1 MLGHGGVAV
10 TVVFAALLAGCNVA
24 SDSAQ
29 SPPGEE
35 PAPPT
40 HTRPVFTVGEA
51 LAELPA
57 SAGERG
63 AEFTL
68 LVGDLARATE
78 LGGLSRP
85 EDPVD
90 AGAWVS
96 GLNGG
101 MVDGEP
107 APVYVPLAVP
117 LAPSVPAALVEKDLG
132 WSIVDVDHFV
142 SWTSRPLTTTVVAGN
157 LDDQTLAGL
166 PETRGISSAGTGP
179 DLTGDLQQASPVRP
193 QGIPLR
199 MAVDDEWLIA
209 SPLTPVVK
217 DWRNGSQRTLAD
229 DPVLRDLAAVLDE
242 AGAVSA
248 MITPAK
254 SLGQAA
260 PPQAVLD
267 RIREQGIGFAEFD
280 TYAIGWTVEGHQPR
294 FVVAYHTT
302 GDTALA
308 VDQIAARWEG
318 VDFRGRDMSAF
329 VEVTDIVAVRDI
341 VVVAGK
347 PAPEEGG
354 EVLKLK
360 SEVSDLPFVSS
371 SARDP
376 RWWSGPDRASRRR

>member
-1 MLGHGGVAV
+1 M
-10 TVVFAALLAGCNVA
+10 VFAALLAGCNVA
-24 SDSAQ
+24 PDSAQ

-35 PAPPT
+35 PVPPT
-40 HTRPVFTVGEA
+40 RTRPVFTVGEA

-57 SAGERG
+57 SVGERG
-63 AEFTL
+63 AKFTM

-85 EDPVD
+85 EDPAD

-107 APVYVPLAVP
+107 PPVYVPLEVP
-117 LAPSVPAALVEKDLG
+117 LAPSTPAELVEKDLG

-142 SWTSRPLTTTVVAGN
+142 SWTSWPLTTTVVAGN
-157 LDDQTLAGL
+157 IDDQTLAGL

-193 QGIPLR
+193 QGNPLR
-199 MAVDDEWLIA
+199 MAVEDEWLIA

-248 MITPAK
+248 MITSAK
-254 SLGQAA
+254 SVAHHL
-260 PPQAVLD
+260 PPQAVLE
-267 RIREQGIGFAEFD
+267 RIREQGIGFAKFD
-280 TYAIGWTVEGHQPR
+280 TYAIGWTVEGDQPG

-318 VDFRGRDMSAF
+318 INYRGRDMSAF
-329 VEVTDIVAVRDI
+329 VEVTDIVAAGDI

-347 PAPEEGG
+347 PAPENGG
-354 EVLKLK
+354 EVLKLM
-360 SEVSDLPFVSS
+360 SELPDLPFASG
-371 SARDP
+371 SAREP